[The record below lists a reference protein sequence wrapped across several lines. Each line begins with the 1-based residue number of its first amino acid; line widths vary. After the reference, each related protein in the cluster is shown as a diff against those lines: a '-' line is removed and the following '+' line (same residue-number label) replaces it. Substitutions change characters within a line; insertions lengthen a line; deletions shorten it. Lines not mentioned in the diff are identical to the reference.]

1 MSHVFHGGSLWII
14 VYDCWYHGI
23 DCLMGWGHVFC
34 IIRKPK
40 KIKKK
45 LAGVSR
51 GRMGSLVPSLVIAWV
66 TILGITAQ
74 KIKVWKRANRGK
86 ILKVDL
92 TLSYQPRFSSYLA
105 SAPGQTKL
113 SSNGSRF
120 QLSRSLRYQFASGEN
135 ALGWVWAKNISWVS
149 QCSQYSLMLFSKC
162 LCFPKWKSKNVS
174 KKVPNIYECYLE
186 MFSIKS

>member
-1 MSHVFHGGSLWII
+1 MLI
-14 VYDCWYHGI
+14 YHGI
-23 DCLMGWGHVFC
+23 NCLMGWGHVFC

-45 LAGVSR
+45 LTGVSR
-51 GRMGSLVPSLVIAWV
+51 GRMRSLVPSLVIAWV
-66 TILGITAQ
+66 AVLGITAQ
-74 KIKVWKRANRGK
+74 KIKVWKRAKRGK

-92 TLSYQPRFSSYLA
+92 TLSYQPRFTSYLA

-135 ALGWVWAKNISWVS
+135 ALG
-149 QCSQYSLMLFSKC
+149 
-162 LCFPKWKSKNVS
+162 
-174 KKVPNIYECYLE
+174 
-186 MFSIKS
+186 

>member
-1 MSHVFHGGSLWII
+1 MEDH
-14 VYDCWYHGI
+14 YDCWYHGI

-51 GRMGSLVPSLVIAWV
+51 GRM
-66 TILGITAQ
+66 
-74 KIKVWKRANRGK
+74 KVWKRGE

-92 TLSYQPRFSSYLA
+92 ALSYQPRFTSYLA

-120 QLSRSLRYQFASGEN
+120 QLSRSLRYQFASGET

-149 QCSQYSLMLFSKC
+149 QCSKYPLGLFSKC